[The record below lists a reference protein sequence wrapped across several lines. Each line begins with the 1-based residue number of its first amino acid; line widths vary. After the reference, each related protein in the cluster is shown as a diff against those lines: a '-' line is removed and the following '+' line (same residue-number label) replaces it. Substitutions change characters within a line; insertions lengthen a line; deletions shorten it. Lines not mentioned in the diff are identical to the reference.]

1 MKPSRP
7 CFVPLFMAVGSIGI
21 PPFFMSLAEGI
32 ESRNV
37 RRIIAQSVMINRR
50 GLFTIPGGG
59 IAG

>member
-1 MKPSRP
+1 
-7 CFVPLFMAVGSIGI
+7 MAVGSIGI